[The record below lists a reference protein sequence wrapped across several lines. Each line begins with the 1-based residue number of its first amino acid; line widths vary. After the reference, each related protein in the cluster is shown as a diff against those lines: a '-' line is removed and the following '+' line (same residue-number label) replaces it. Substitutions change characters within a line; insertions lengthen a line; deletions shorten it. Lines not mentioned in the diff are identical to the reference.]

1 MDALLANKRQQPH
14 VPELFKQIG
23 INHAELAAIIREQ
36 AVTPFSQAG
45 ELLSQ
50 RRMYRRAAE
59 KMLKWNEDKGNKA
72 R

>member
-1 MDALLANKRQQPH
+1 MDALLTNKRQQPN
-14 VPELFKQIG
+14 VPELFKQIVV
-23 INHAELAAIIREQ
+23 NHAELAAIRSQ
-36 AVTPFSQAG
+36 AVIPFSQAG

-50 RRMYRRAAE
+50 RVMYRKAAE

>member
-1 MDALLANKRQQPH
+1 MDALLANKRQKPH
-14 VPELFKQIG
+14 VPELFKQIV
-23 INHAELAAIIREQ
+23 INHAELAAIREQ
-36 AVTPFSQAG
+36 AVIPFSPAG